1 MPPGLM
7 LLPILVLFIQWL
19 VLLPFVVADIVTTCF
34 DYIKIWLML
43 LPYIYI
49 CGRYYCNQADVIAYG
64 TFCILADVIAMIV
77 VDVKTTVLNVL
88 ADGIAK
94 WQMEWPL

>member
-1 MPPGLM
+1 M
-7 LLPILVLFIQWL
+7 
-19 VLLPFVVADIVTTCF
+19 ADVIA
-34 DYIKIWLML
+34 
-43 LPYIYI
+43 IYI
-49 CGRYYCNQADVIAYG
+49 CGRCYCHQADVIAYG

-94 WQMEWPL
+94 WQMEWPLLGGGWEWLM